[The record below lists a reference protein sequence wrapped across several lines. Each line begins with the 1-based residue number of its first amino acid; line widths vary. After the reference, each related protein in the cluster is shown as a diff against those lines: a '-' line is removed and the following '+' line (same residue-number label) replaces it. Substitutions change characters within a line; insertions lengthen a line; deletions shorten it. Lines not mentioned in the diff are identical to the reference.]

1 MSKACCCSGA
11 VNYGSN
17 VAVGQNAMQ
26 GNAVYYNASYN
37 VAVGYGTLAN
47 LRTNNVCHNVA
58 IGAWALGG
66 HSTHI
71 LGNFNVG
78 VGTSAGTYTQGNAN
92 VHVGHDSA
100 NQASCTLKHYSTFIG
115 ACAGAYDGYCKSTYI
130 GYKSGY
136 NSGSHCYTYI
146 GSNEAVCACIY
157 GAVAVS
163 SISKGSGTFCI
174 AHPDPSKTDKWD
186 LQHSFAEAPTAG
198 ENIYRWQVTVSD
210 CKHIINLP
218 DYYRFLNKDD
228 MIWVSPYRSFGAGY
242 GEVTEDQKCLVLC
255 TNQDGQYNVLLLGT
269 RKDEI
274 ANKNWRN
281 AETRRITL

>member
-1 MSKACCCSGA
+1 M
-11 VNYGSN
+11 V
-17 VAVGQNAMQ
+17 
-26 GNAVYYNASYN
+26 
-37 VAVGYGTLAN
+37 
-47 LRTNNVCHNVA
+47 
-58 IGAWALGG
+58 I
-66 HSTHI
+66 
-71 LGNFNVG
+71 GNFNIG

-92 VHVGHDSA
+92 VHVGHGAA
-100 NQASCTLKHYSTFIG
+100 NQASCTNKHFSTFIG
-115 ACAGAYDGYCKSTYI
+115 ACAGAYDGYCKSTYL

-136 NSGSHCYTYI
+136 NSGSHCWTFV
-146 GSNEAVCACIY
+146 GSCEAICACIY
-157 GAVAVS
+157 GAVKVT
-163 SISKGSGTFCI
+163 SIAKGSGTFCI
-174 AHPDPSKTDKWD
+174 AHPDPSKTDRWD

-228 MIWVSPYRSFGAGY
+228 MIWVSPYRSFGVGY

-274 ANKNWRN
+274 ANKNWRS
-281 AETRRITL
+281 AETRRITV